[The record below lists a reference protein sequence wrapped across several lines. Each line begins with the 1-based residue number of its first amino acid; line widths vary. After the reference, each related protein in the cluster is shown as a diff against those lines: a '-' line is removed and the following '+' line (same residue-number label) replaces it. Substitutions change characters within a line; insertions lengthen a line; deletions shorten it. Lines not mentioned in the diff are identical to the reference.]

1 VVLPWTVRNYRAF
14 GRIPVLA
21 TNGGFVFW
29 TGNNSFTTGS
39 GHDVYTEKADI
50 FLGRQHDPNQPA
62 IIQWQPYP
70 LPADIQARV
79 ATMDETE
86 LDHRLYLAG
95 LNYIIHNPKDWME
108 LTGRKLAA
116 FWWFRPNLGAAYDEA
131 WTRYYRPIY
140 VVLVLL
146 SAAGLVISAR
156 QWRRYSLLYLLFV
169 YYTAI
174 HIAFEVLTRYRWE
187 IEPFFFIF
195 AALAL
200 VTAFEAFQ
208 SSRRAKLETTEVKS
222 DPTAI
227 R

>member
-1 VVLPWTVRNYRAF
+1 MAAL
-14 GRIPVLA
+14 
-21 TNGGFVFW
+21 
-29 TGNNSFTTGS
+29 S
-39 GHDVYTEKADI
+39 
-50 FLGRQHDPNQPA
+50 PA
-62 IIQWQPYP
+62 
-70 LPADIQARV
+70 ADIQAQV

-95 LNYIIHNPKDWME
+95 LSYIVKHPNDWIA
-108 LTGRKLAA
+108 LVASKLGA
-116 FWWFRPNLGAAYDEA
+116 FWWFRQNLGAAYEET

-140 VVLVLL
+140 VLLLLL

-174 HIAFEVLTRYRWE
+174 HVAFEVLTRFRWE
-187 IEPFFFIF
+187 IEPFFFVF
-195 AALAL
+195 ASLAL
-200 VTAFEAFQ
+200 VTAFGAFQ
-208 SSRRAKLETTEVKS
+208 SSRRAELKTTEVNS